1 MQGFAVS
8 GRAGTFL
15 HLPRQLIPQQIQP
28 GLAYRLPPGPFCRH
42 LVNQALELFQQFR
55 TPAQNPKPGCAQRR
69 EFFQHPQIL
78 RTHHQIQKVDGISL
92 IKLRQY
98 AGLTPMAPRRAGYR
112 DSRLGIGAVRAVSR
126 KRSPHPNGCAPRKA
140 CRDVSFSNGNIPR
153 TAPATKSGAASSRTS
168 FGPRSSIRQP
178 RAVCTRTSMWN
189 PASPITIGCAV
200 VMAGGR

>member
-1 MQGFAVS
+1 MKQVSGKDLCRAVQRKGWNLARIKGSGPQGGGMQGFAVS

-28 GLAYRLPPGPFCRH
+28 GLAYRLPPGPFRRH

-98 AGLTPMAPRRAGYR
+98 AGLTPVAPTTP
-112 DSRLGIGAVRAVSR
+112 ST
-126 KRSPHPNGCAPRKA
+126 
-140 CRDVSFSNGNIPR
+140 R
-153 TAPATKSGAASSRTS
+153 TAPSST
-168 FGPRSSIRQP
+168 
-178 RAVCTRTSMWN
+178 V
-189 PASPITIGCAV
+189 PA
-200 VMAGGR
+200 